1 MFRNAIKACFMF
13 AALVFS
19 AQVFADT
26 GFKVPVHYNVEL
38 VDGISNPSNY
48 SRFSRTI
55 ELEPGRHQIVL
66 SFKDTFGGASDGQ
79 LVEASNPIVI
89 DIMDLKKN
97 QTLSFY
103 YSIPTTVNQAQRYSR
118 SQKITL
124 IDYDSEKAIPKDE
137 ASYFILA
144 SETGF
149 VMMRDYRTE
158 LLTLNRLYAP
168 TYVAGNQR
176 TMGMTDYGSP
186 IIEATAASDLVSGAF
201 SNQTMSAP
209 SLSAA
214 QSSNMSTSSKSGK
227 KNGSVS
233 LNQLI
238 KLYNQADDATKLQFV
253 KYVMSH

>member
-1 MFRNAIKACFMF
+1 MFRNAIKACLMLT
-13 AALVFS
+13 ALVFS
-19 AQVFADT
+19 SQVLADT

-38 VDGISNPSNY
+38 VDGISSPSNY

-66 SFKDTFGGASDGQ
+66 SFKDTFGGASDSQ
-79 LVEASNPIVI
+79 LVQATNPIVI

-97 QTLSFY
+97 QVISFDY
-103 YSIPTTVNQAQRYSR
+103 KIPTTIEQAQRYGR
-118 SQKITL
+118 TQKINL
-124 IDYDSEKAIPKDE
+124 IDYDSEKAIAKDE

-149 VMMRDYRTE
+149 TMMRDYRTE

-186 IIEATAASDLVSGAF
+186 IIEATAASDLMSGSV

-209 SLSAA
+209 SLSVS

-227 KNGSVS
+227 KQGSVS